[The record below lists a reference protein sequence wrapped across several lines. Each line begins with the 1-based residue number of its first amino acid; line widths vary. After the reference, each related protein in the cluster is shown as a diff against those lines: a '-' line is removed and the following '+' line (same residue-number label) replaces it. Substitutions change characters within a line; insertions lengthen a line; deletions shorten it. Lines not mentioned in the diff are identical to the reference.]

1 MGGDREIEAPR
12 NCDGALYKLRTPN
25 IAGLLTLPE
34 VRQVKSEELPQG
46 EAKVTAV
53 RSMFD
58 RIAPRY
64 ELVNRVITF
73 GMDAHWRNVAVSR
86 LALPFHSTVLDLAC
100 GTGDF
105 CRLLTSRGH
114 IPFGV
119 DLSLGMLEH
128 ARTTAPL
135 VQADVLNLPFPDKA
149 IDGITCG
156 FGLRNF
162 VDLPQFFAE
171 LARVVRPGGRI
182 ALLDASLPDNK
193 VIRAGHSFY
202 FGKVVPKI
210 GALLS
215 DGSAYAYLPA
225 SLSYLPP
232 ASTIDEWLG
241 VAGFHEIL
249 TKKFLGGA
257 ASLITAT
264 R

>member
-1 MGGDREIEAPR
+1 MNP
-12 NCDGALYKLRTPN
+12 
-25 IAGLLTLPE
+25 
-34 VRQVKSEELPQG
+34 EELPQG

-53 RSMFD
+53 RNMFD

-114 IPFGV
+114 VPIGV

-128 ARTTAPL
+128 AKTTAPL
-135 VQADVLNLPFPDKA
+135 VQADVLQLPFGDKS

-162 VDLPQFFAE
+162 VDLPAFFTE

-193 VIRAGHSFY
+193 FVRSGHAFY

-210 GALLS
+210 GGLLS
-215 DGSAYAYLPA
+215 DRKAYAYLPA
-225 SLSYLPP
+225 SLDYLPP
-232 ASTIDEWLG
+232 AAAINEQIRE
-241 VAGFHEIL
+241 AGFHEIL
-249 TKKFLGGA
+249 SKKFLGGA
-257 ASLITAT
+257 ARLITAT